1 MQMSPSEHA
10 AAVAVYE
17 SSAVSEI
24 IQALY
29 SRWLVER
36 EVEDFAEYA
45 DRMKAVIEAAGAIFV
60 KAKKRPFGCEFAIGG
75 RGYSLSVNS
84 RDYWMLAL

>member
-1 MQMSPSEHA
+1 MQMSSEHA
-10 AAVAVYE
+10 AAAAVYE
-17 SSAVSEI
+17 SPAVSEI

-36 EVEDFAEYA
+36 EIEDFAEYA
-45 DRMKAVIEAAGAIFV
+45 ARMKVVIEAAGAIFV

-84 RDYWMLAL
+84 HNYWMLAL